1 MATRLLSRRQIVL
14 FGKDLRTYCV
24 ALHQSKNFSSE
35 GSGDKRHPHAIILLD
50 EQPDE
55 ATVWPDPRLGLLG
68 PKDLRMT
75 LPGNVGFPQRLA
87 ATAPLAQHFKPAW
100 FPENLTCLTN
110 YDRQIQV
117 LKQSAEAEEE
127 ELEGLNTEELE
138 QLLMDLP
145 DPSDLLECIAQDC
158 PKLIRKDFADLFP
171 GRDVTSGPLT
181 VVSLTQKTK
190 NDMSGWSETVEV
202 EREELTA
209 CVSFVTSIISISF

>member
-50 EQPDE
+50 EQPD
-55 ATVWPDPRLGLLG
+55 G
-68 PKDLRMT
+68 PKDLRMP

-138 QLLMDLP
+138 Q
-145 DPSDLLECIAQDC
+145 
-158 PKLIRKDFADLFP
+158 
-171 GRDVTSGPLT
+171 
-181 VVSLTQKTK
+181 
-190 NDMSGWSETVEV
+190 
-202 EREELTA
+202 
-209 CVSFVTSIISISF
+209 